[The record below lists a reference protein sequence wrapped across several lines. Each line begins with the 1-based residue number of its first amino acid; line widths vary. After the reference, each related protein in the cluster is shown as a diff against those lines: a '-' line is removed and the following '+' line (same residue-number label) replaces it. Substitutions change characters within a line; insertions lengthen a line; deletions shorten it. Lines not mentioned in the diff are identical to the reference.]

1 MTLKPVTA
9 EQHLLYGAVPAAARS
24 GTRPWPVHRTVP
36 CRSSECR
43 GFGGCDRLHC
53 RKTSECEGRGGR
65 NCYRRLFLVSGKSW
79 RRGGAARQ
87 LRLRGNPRQP
97 SDWKEVSESERV
109 KDDVGSSEQK
119 WRKHFV
125 YSGFS
130 SRPQQ
135 VSNWE
140 RWQCSLLVDEWH
152 LRRLSILLLLLELS
166 KLSKLCLSIS
176 QILAWPPVSTTK
188 LRTSSDLENFFLTI
202 TRLFALFQVDIFVF
216 VVL

>member
-1 MTLKPVTA
+1 MRGEGREKLLQTA
-9 EQHLLYGAVPAAARS
+9 IFSERQELTTRSRPTTPA
-24 GTRPWPVHRTVP
+24 P
-36 CRSSECR
+36 
-43 GFGGCDRLHC
+43 
-53 RKTSECEGRGGR
+53 RKTPSTQWLKGSEWEWEGVG
-65 NCYRRLFLVSGKSW
+65 
-79 RRGGAARQ
+79 RRGIE
-87 LRLRGNPRQP
+87 
-97 SDWKEVSESERV
+97 WE
-109 KDDVGSSEQK
+109 K

-188 LRTSSDLENFFLTI
+188 LRTSSDLENFFWQLQGYLHFFKLLS
-202 TRLFALFQVDIFVF
+202 LFLLFFSPC
-216 VVL
+216 